1 MKIRGTAHH
10 IAEKYV
16 TLARDAQSSGDR
28 VLAEN
33 YLQHAEHY
41 YRLIAAAQA
50 QLQQPIQI
58 VRSDIQMEE
67 EDDDDLDT
75 AVDVRAN
82 YVPAEAPQ
90 PFVEDVAMERV
101 QPERPQQGFQPRP
114 ERQGERQG

>member
-1 MKIRGTAHH
+1 MPATA
-10 IAEKYV
+10 V
-16 TLARDAQSSGDR
+16 PSRLAAG
-28 VLAEN
+28 N
-33 YLQHAEHY
+33 
-41 YRLIAAAQA
+41 AAAQA

-114 ERQGERQG
+114 ERQGER